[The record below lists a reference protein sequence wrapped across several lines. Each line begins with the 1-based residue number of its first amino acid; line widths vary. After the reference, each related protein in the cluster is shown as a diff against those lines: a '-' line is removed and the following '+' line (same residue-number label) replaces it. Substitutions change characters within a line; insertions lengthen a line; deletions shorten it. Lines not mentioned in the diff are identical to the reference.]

1 MKTGIYKHYKNKLYE
16 VICTGIHTETDER
29 MVIYKAL
36 YNTPELS
43 KEYGNDFCFVRPESM
58 FFEDVEVDGKIVPRF
73 EYVGNKKYDE
83 I

>member
-1 MKTGIYKHYKNKLYE
+1 MKTWIYKHYKNKLYE
-16 VICTGIHTETDER
+16 VICTWIHTETDER

-43 KEYGNDFCFVRPESM
+43 KEYWNDFCFVRPESM
-58 FFEDVEVDGKIVPRF
+58 FFEDVEVDWKIVPRF
-73 EYVGNKKYDE
+73 EYVWNKKYDE